1 MKAKRVIVVGGGF
14 AGMSSAAYLAK
25 AGYSVKIIEKNHTL
39 GGRCR
44 VLEHQGFKFDMGP
57 SWYWMPDVFE
67 SFFND
72 FNHTTQDFYNLI
84 QLDPGFEIV
93 FDNDK
98 ISVPAAISD
107 LYEIF
112 ETIEKGSS
120 NKLKDFMHEA
130 ELKYKIA
137 IHDIVYRPFV
147 SCTEIFDS
155 RLIGHLAKMSL
166 FTSMSQ
172 YVRRYFKNDK
182 LIKLMEF
189 PVIFLGGMPGD
200 IPALYSLM
208 NYAAFELGT
217 WYPQGG
223 MFEIVRAIQKIL
235 NKLNV
240 EIHTDE
246 EVLELAI
253 SNKNIEKVITNRGEY
268 YADVVIAAAD
278 YHFVDRV
285 LLDEKYSN
293 YSKRYWEKRFMAPS
307 ALIFYMG
314 LNQSIPKLSH
324 HTLFFDA
331 DFEQHSK
338 DIYESPKWPDSP
350 LFYLSCTSKTDKTV
364 APEGS
369 ENIVILI
376 PVASGMNDNPEKQN
390 YYFNIITQRIK
401 NYIQMNISDH
411 VIFKKAYS
419 ISNFTEDYHSFKGN
433 AYGLANTLFQTAIL
447 KPSMLNKKVHNIV
460 YTGQL
465 TVPGPG
471 VPPALISGKIAA
483 NLVRYKLKI

>member
-1 MKAKRVIVVGGGF
+1 MKAKRVVVVGGGL

-25 AGYSVKIIEKNHTL
+25 AGYSVIIIEKNNTL

-44 VLEHQGFKFDMGP
+44 ILENQGFKFDMGP

-67 SFFND
+67 SFFID
-72 FNHTTQDFYNLI
+72 FNHTPQDFYNLI
-84 QLDPGFEIV
+84 QLDPGFEII

-98 ISVPAAISD
+98 ISVPADISG

-112 ETIEKGSS
+112 ETVEKGSR
-120 NKLKDFMHEA
+120 NKLKKFLSEA
-130 ELKYKIA
+130 EIKYKTA
-137 IHDIVYRPFV
+137 IYDIVYKPFI
-147 SCTEIFDS
+147 SYAEILDK
-155 RLIGHLAKMSL
+155 RLISNLTKMSL

-189 PVIFLGGMPGD
+189 PVIFLGGMPRD

-208 NYAAFELGT
+208 NYAAFQLGT

-223 MFEIVRAIQKIL
+223 MFEIVTAIQKIL
-235 NKLNV
+235 HELNV
-240 EIHTDE
+240 NIHTDE
-246 EVLELAI
+246 EVLELVI
-253 SNKNIEKVITNRGEY
+253 RNKNIEKVITNRGEY

-285 LLDEKYSN
+285 LLGEEYSN
-293 YSKRYWEKRFMAPS
+293 YSERYWQKRFMAPS
-307 ALIFYMG
+307 ALLFYIG
-314 LNQSIPKLSH
+314 LNRSVPELSH

-338 DIYESPKWPDSP
+338 DIYESPKWPDNP
-350 LFYLSCTSKTDKTV
+350 LFYLSCTSKTDETS
-364 APEGS
+364 APKGH
-369 ENIVILI
+369 ENIVVLI
-376 PVASGMNDNPEKQN
+376 PIASGINDNPAMQE
-390 YYFNIITQRIK
+390 YYFNIISQRIK
-401 NYIQMNISDH
+401 NYTNIDISNH
-411 VIFKKAYS
+411 VVFRKSYS
-419 ISNFTEDYHSFKGN
+419 ISNFIEDYHSFKGN
-433 AYGLANTLFQTAIL
+433 AYGLANTLSQTAFF
-447 KPSMLNKKVHNIV
+447 KPSMLNKNVQNVV

-483 NLVRYKLKI
+483 HLVQYKLKI